1 MLVAINE
8 KEEMIMS
15 HDANKKETYYCP
27 SCHSEVM
34 LKKGEIKYPHFAH
47 KTTTVCQTATE
58 NESVEHLAGKLLIAK
73 NCEIFGLEYQ
83 IEAYL
88 PEINQRADV
97 LIDKTL
103 AIEFQCS
110 SLSIKRLKER
120 TEHYKQNGYH
130 VFWILG
136 QKLGQLSSL
145 TELKK
150 HFIYFDHCRGY
161 VDFCLLIDK
170 EALVMTHYLTHNGKD
185 MIVRKK
191 NYSLQEYGLKE
202 LLLKHC
208 MVASYSIVSPLKE
221 VSRRKD
227 RLSKRLLQSDNS
239 LRVLQEYLYQQSYHL
254 LYLPEV
260 VYLPSLYHPF
270 FKETELVVRLIIFNE
285 LKHQK
290 KISYV
295 ELKEMI
301 ISEIPNEMLDDYANL
316 GKYQVID
323 YCLSL
328 YLHFLKE
335 IAVVEEISP
344 NVFHFKEEEVLNNAQ
359 WKKFFKKRSERLTLP
374 LKYDMIIK

>member
-1 MLVAINE
+1 MLVAINK

-15 HDANKKETYYCP
+15 QHATKRETYYCP
-27 SCHSEVM
+27 CCHGEVI

-47 KTTTVCQTATE
+47 KKTTVCQTATE
-58 NESVEHLAGKLLIAK
+58 NESFEHVAGKLLIAK
-73 NCEIFGLEYQ
+73 NCEIFGSEYQ
-83 IEAYL
+83 LEAYL

-110 SLSIKRLKER
+110 SLSIEWLKER
-120 TEHYKQNGYH
+120 TTHYKQNGYQ

-136 QKLGQLSSL
+136 QKLGQLTSL

-150 HFIYFDHCRGY
+150 HFIYFDNDRGY

-170 EALVMTHYLTHNGKD
+170 EMLVMTHYLAHNGKD
-185 MIVRKK
+185 MIVRRKS
-191 NYSLQEYGLKE
+191 YSLQDYSLKE
-202 LLLKHC
+202 LLLKQC
-208 MVASYSIVSPLKE
+208 VIASYSVLSPLKE

-227 RLSKRLLQSDNS
+227 RLSRRLLQSDKS

-290 KISYV
+290 KRSYV
-295 ELKEMI
+295 ELKERI
-301 ISEIPNEMLDDYANL
+301 ISEIPDEMLDDYANL
-316 GKYQVID
+316 EKYQVID

-335 IAVVEEISP
+335 LTVIEEISQ
-344 NVFHFKEEEVLNNAQ
+344 NVFHVKEEEVLNNAQ
-359 WKKFFKKRSERLTLP
+359 WKKFLKKRSERLTLP